1 MMATDW
7 ELTLERDELRE
18 TVTAL
23 EARMAAIVWQLS
35 RANDALADGMPP
47 TAIVAARKAIRRAE
61 LIAGG
66 MSEEEMWAQTKREE
80 VTP

>member
-1 MMATDW
+1 MATDW

-23 EARMAAIVWQLS
+23 EARMDAIAWQLS

-47 TAIVAARKAIRRAE
+47 AAIVAARKALERAA

-66 MSEEEMWAQTKREE
+66 MSEEEMWEQTKRDARR
-80 VTP
+80 